1 MELMEALVQRRKSLV
16 LILFKQTHNYAWVCI
31 TMMIME
37 KKSLSLNPTITMST
51 LQLNFVSETYS
62 MDLVLV
68 NLEKYL

>member
-1 MELMEALVQRRKSLV
+1 
-16 LILFKQTHNYAWVCI
+16 
-31 TMMIME
+31 MMIME